1 MPTVEVISNYCKNIL
16 VTAKME
22 KEVVIVCLV
31 YIERLLVK
39 SGVSLNVKNWRRVLF
54 AALVLGSKIWD
65 DESFENNNFAK
76 AFPQYTTT

>member
-1 MPTVEVISNYCKNIL
+1 
-16 VTAKME
+16 ME
-22 KEVVIVCLV
+22 KEVVIVSLV

-39 SGVSLNVKNWRRVLF
+39 SGMALNIKNWRKITF

-76 AFPQYTTT
+76 AFP